1 MNSLDI
7 CKFSNVNTQMIKF
20 MYRKFLYAL
29 IPIKEQL
36 LEKTNIRVRYWY
48 LTMKSKLFTYIYIS
62 VNSDDFT
69 KFLCEFFHRCE
80 IIEIF
85 FLF

>member
-36 LEKTNIRVRYWY
+36 LEKTNILACV
-48 LTMKSKLFTYIYIS
+48 IDI
-62 VNSDDFT
+62 
-69 KFLCEFFHRCE
+69 
-80 IIEIF
+80 
-85 FLF
+85 